1 MLGLQ
6 WIEYGVGLHEKYTRT
21 DAKINKN
28 YEAENINMSVGYSVV
43 DLANS
48 FIAEAYVFPQSCDA

>member
-1 MLGLQ
+1 
-6 WIEYGVGLHEKYTRT
+6 
-21 DAKINKN
+21 
-28 YEAENINMSVGYSVV
+28 MSVGYSVV